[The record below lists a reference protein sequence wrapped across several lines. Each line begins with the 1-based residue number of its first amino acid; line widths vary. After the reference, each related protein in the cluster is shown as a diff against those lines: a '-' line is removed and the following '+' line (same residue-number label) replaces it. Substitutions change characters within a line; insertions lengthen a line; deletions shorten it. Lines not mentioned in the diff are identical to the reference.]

1 VQQWRK
7 SRKVGLV
14 VLTCLLVLTLAVGGC
29 AKQASNPAPEASK
42 ELSKEPIKIGAIF
55 DISGSGSSL
64 GIPAR
69 DSAKLWEKQ
78 INAAGGINGRPVQ
91 VKIYDNESDETKAV
105 LNFKKLVEEDKVV
118 AVAGASQSGTSIA
131 MIPSA
136 TQAKVPL
143 VSAAASIKIITPIAD
158 RKWVFKTAQN
168 DSVVAEKIM
177 TYLKSKNLKKVA
189 FLSLNNAYGDSG
201 LTEFTTVAQ
210 AAGLK
215 IVASEKFGAT
225 DVDFTPQL
233 SGVKKSGADVIVIWA
248 IPPSASLI
256 TKQAAELGIKTPIV
270 HSHGIA
276 NKTFIDLAGPA
287 ANGVIFAAGKLL
299 VAESLPDSDPQKAV
313 LLKYVKAYEK
323 PDAPRS
329 AFGGHGYDAL
339 ALIGKAIEKAGTDPA
354 KIRDELEKMNQP
366 GISGVFKMTAEDHS
380 GISQDSLVMI
390 EIKDG
395 KWVLMK

>member
-1 VQQWRK
+1 M
-7 SRKVGLV
+7 V
-14 VLTCLLVLTLAVGGC
+14 VLTCLLVLTLALGGC
-29 AKQASNPAPEASK
+29 AKQASKEAPVASNEAA
-42 ELSKEPIKIGAIF
+42 KEPIKIGAIF

-78 INAAGGINGRPVQ
+78 INDAGGINGQPVQ
-91 VKIYDNESDETKAV
+91 VIIYDNESDETKSV

-118 AVAGASQSGTSIA
+118 AVAGASQSGTTMA

-136 TQAKVPL
+136 NAAKIPL
-143 VSAAASIKIITPIAD
+143 VSAAASIKIITPITD
-158 RKWVFKTAQN
+158 RKWIFKTAQN
-168 DSVVAEKIM
+168 DSVVAGKIVS
-177 TYLKSKNLKKVA
+177 YLKAKKMNNVA

-201 LTEFTTVAQ
+201 LNEFTTVAK

-233 SGVKKSGADVIVIWA
+233 SSVKKSRADVMVIWA

-256 TKQAAELGIKTPIV
+256 TKQAADLGIKTPIV

-276 NKTFIDLAGPA
+276 NKTFIELAGPA
-287 ANGVIFAAGKLL
+287 ANGVVFAAGKLL
-299 VAESLPDSDPQKAV
+299 VAESLPDSDPQKSV

-323 PDAPRS
+323 PDTPRS

-339 ALIGKAIEKAGTDPA
+339 ALIGKAIEKGGTDPA
-354 KIRDELEKMNQP
+354 KIRDELEKMDQP
-366 GISGVFKMTAEDHS
+366 GISGIFKMTAADHS
-380 GISQDSLVMI
+380 GISEDSLVMI
-390 EIKDG
+390 QIENG

>member
-14 VLTCLLVLTLAVGGC
+14 VLIGLLVFSLALGGC
-29 AKQASNPAPEASK
+29 AKQATKEAPVASQD
-42 ELSKEPIKIGAIF
+42 LAKEPIKIGAIF

-69 DSAKLWEKQ
+69 DSAILWEKQ
-78 INAAGGINGRPVQ
+78 INDAGGINGRPVE

-105 LNFKKLVEEDKVV
+105 LNFKKLVEEDQVV
-118 AVAGASQSGTSIA
+118 AVAGASQSGTTMA
-131 MIPSA
+131 MVPSA
-136 TQAKVPL
+136 NTAKIPL
-143 VSAAASIKIITPIAD
+143 VSAAASIKIITPIAE
-158 RKWVFKTAQN
+158 RKWIFKTAQN
-168 DSVVAEKIM
+168 DSVVAGKII
-177 TYLKSKNLKKVA
+177 TYLKAKNFKKIA

-201 LTEFTTVAQ
+201 LAEFTAVAK
-210 AAGLK
+210 AAGLN

-233 SGVKKSGADVIVIWA
+233 TSVKKSGADVMVIWA

-287 ANGVIFAAGKLL
+287 ANGVVFAAGKLL
-299 VAESLPDSDPQKAV
+299 VAESLADSDPQKAV
-313 LLKYVKAYEK
+313 LLKYVKDYEK
-323 PDAPRS
+323 PGSPRS

-339 ALIGKAIEKAGTDPA
+339 ALIGKAIEKAGTNPA

-390 EIKDG
+390 QIQDG